1 MSTAEI
7 LKQIL
12 LPSLWETIYMVFVA
26 TLFSIVIGFIPA
38 IILVIT
44 DENGLKPNKIVY
56 KILDFIINMLR
67 SFPFLILMIAIF
79 PFTKLLTGK
88 QIGTTAAIV
97 PLTIGAFPFAAR
109 VIESSL
115 KEVNKGIIE
124 AAKSFGS
131 SNFQIIFR
139 VMIKEAMPSIVLG
152 ITLTVIN
159 IIGYSAM
166 AGAIGG
172 GGLGAAAMQYGY
184 NMFNTTVMVYTVI
197 ILMIIVQILQSIGNF
212 IYKMMIK

>member
-1 MSTAEI
+1 MDVITE
-7 LKQIL
+7 IL
-12 LPSLWETIYMVFVA
+12 LPALGETIYMVFVS
-26 TLFSIVIGFIPA
+26 TIFSVIIGFIPA
-38 IILVIT
+38 IVLVLT

-79 PFTKLLTGK
+79 PLTKLITGK

-115 KEVNKGIIE
+115 KEVDSGIVE
-124 AAKSFGS
+124 AAKSFGA
-131 SNFQIIFR
+131 SNFQIIFK
-139 VMIKEAMPSIVLG
+139 VMIKEAMPSIVSG

-172 GGLGAAAMQYGY
+172 GGLGDAAMHYGY
-184 NMFNTTVMVYTVI
+184 YMFNTTVMVYTVI
-197 ILMIIVQILQSIGNF
+197 LLMIIVQLLQSLGNF
-212 IYKMMIK
+212 IYKKMIE

>member
-1 MSTAEI
+1 MDIITEI
-7 LKQIL
+7 LVPAL
-12 LPSLWETIYMVFVA
+12 GETIYMVFVS
-26 TLFSIVIGFIPA
+26 TLFAVIIGFIPA
-38 IILVIT
+38 IVLVLT
-44 DENGLKPNKIVY
+44 DENGLRPNKVVY

-79 PFTKLLTGK
+79 PLTKLITGK

-115 KEVNKGIIE
+115 KEVDSGIVE
-124 AAKSFGS
+124 AAKSFGA
-131 SNFQIIFR
+131 SNFQIIFK
-139 VMIKEAMPSIVLG
+139 VMIKEAMPAIVSG

-172 GGLGAAAMQYGY
+172 GGLGDAAMHYGY
-184 NMFNTTVMVYTVI
+184 YMFNTTVMIYTVI
-197 ILMIIVQILQSIGNF
+197 LLMIIVQLLQSLGNF
-212 IYKMMIK
+212 IYKKMIQ

>member
-1 MSTAEI
+1 MDVITE
-7 LKQIL
+7 IL
-12 LPSLWETIYMVFVA
+12 LPALGETIYMVFVSTIFA
-26 TLFSIVIGFIPA
+26 IIIGFIPA
-38 IILVIT
+38 IVLVLT

-79 PFTKLLTGK
+79 PLTKLITGK

-115 KEVNKGIIE
+115 KEVDSGIVE
-124 AAKSFGS
+124 AAKSFGA
-131 SNFQIIFR
+131 SNFQIIFK
-139 VMIKEAMPSIVLG
+139 VMIKEAMPSIVSG

-172 GGLGAAAMQYGY
+172 GGLGDAAMHYGY
-184 NMFNTTVMVYTVI
+184 YMFNTTVMVYTVI
-197 ILMIIVQILQSIGNF
+197 LLMIIVQLLQSLGNF
-212 IYKMMIK
+212 IYKKMIE